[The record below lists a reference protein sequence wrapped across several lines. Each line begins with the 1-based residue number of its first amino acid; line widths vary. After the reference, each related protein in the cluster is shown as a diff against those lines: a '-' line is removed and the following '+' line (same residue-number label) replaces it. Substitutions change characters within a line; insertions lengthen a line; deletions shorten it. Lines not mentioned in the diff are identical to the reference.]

1 MIKVDMQ
8 KTGIPCFECGWHS
21 GIDCPGRKPDEAT
34 RCVLCMVKFMQ
45 KHKEINNWEEST
57 RQQEGVV

>member
-1 MIKVDMQ
+1 MQ

-34 RCVLCMVKFMQ
+34 RYVLCLEKFMQ
-45 KHKEINNWEEST
+45 KQDNEMDNWEESA
-57 RQQEGVV
+57 RHEGAM